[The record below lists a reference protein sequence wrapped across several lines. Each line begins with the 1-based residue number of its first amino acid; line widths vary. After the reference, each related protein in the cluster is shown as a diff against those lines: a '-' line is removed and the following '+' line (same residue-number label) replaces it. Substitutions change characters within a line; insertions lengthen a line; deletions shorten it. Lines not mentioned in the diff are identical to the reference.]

1 MSKLRFFLLLST
13 LPLLVNASDQKI
25 RAQNIARLQFLEEIT
40 QHCLCCEQNE
50 DLPTIKIELLNS
62 DAAYQHIKAREE
74 MYFFYAD
81 QFRLDFKC
89 TLSGYGKGI
98 DGTQVFSITSSL
110 EGGKIY
116 QLEPRWE
123 KPNDWCS
130 FVIEERP
137 N

>member
-1 MSKLRFFLLLST
+1 
-13 LPLLVNASDQKI
+13 
-25 RAQNIARLQFLEEIT
+25 
-40 QHCLCCEQNE
+40 
-50 DLPTIKIELLNS
+50 
-62 DAAYQHIKAREE
+62 